1 MPQQYWQTP
10 YNNWNQPQMPSWMT
24 YQSAL
29 PAQGMIQQRPSGQMQ
44 QEAHMVNNNFQPTRD
59 FAEAFNIMTL
69 AEPSQ
74 HWYMDSGASSHVS
87 SEPGNLQSVVNL
99 RTGNSIIMGN
109 GSKIP
114 ILFTG
119 NSSFPSNSK
128 PLHLKNVLVAP
139 NIVKNLISVR
149 KFSRDNWC
157 SIEFDPFGFSV
168 KDLQTKKLLLRSD
181 SSGDLY
187 SRMCLYIKLI
197 NTLPWFQKLLFYGIN
212 ALLTQIMRLCDL
224 SSLLS
229 LFLVIRTTYNSV
241 MLVSWVN
248 TQKFSFLNLLLK
260 ILNLLN

>member
-157 SIEFDPFGFSV
+157 SIEFGMIGFSV

-181 SSGDLY
+181 SSRDLY
-187 SRMCLYIKLI
+187 S
-197 NTLPWFQKLLFYGIN
+197 LPAPLHQANKHI
-212 ALLTQIMRLCDL
+212 A
-224 SSLLS
+224 
-229 LFLVIRTTYNSV
+229 
-241 MLVSWVN
+241 LVSETPSLWHKRLAHAN
-248 TQKFSFLNLLLK
+248 NETLRSLISTFSLSCKCLPVG
-260 ILNLLN
+260 